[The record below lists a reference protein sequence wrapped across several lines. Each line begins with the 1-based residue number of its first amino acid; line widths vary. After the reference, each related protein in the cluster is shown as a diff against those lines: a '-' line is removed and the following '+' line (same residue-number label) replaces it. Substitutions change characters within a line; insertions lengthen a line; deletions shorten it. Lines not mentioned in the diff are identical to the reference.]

1 MTILTEPTQDAEATA
16 AITSYEF
23 AYVRSSNALAKPLL
37 EDLEREYDTRYGV
50 EVFGEPASVEINR
63 YPEAAFAEPD
73 GAFLLLLEN
82 GVPVSGG
89 AFFRVDES
97 TAEFKR
103 IWTRSDRRGR
113 GLAKVVLTEL
123 EREAKRLGYQRVYL
137 TTGPRQPEAVSLY
150 RGHGYTPLFD
160 VTLAPSEVGV
170 HPFEKSLADTEKVP
184 RQVAVALPSKG
195 AKAIVGDH
203 PAPHAQTVE
212 VSGEEDR
219 KDATAHTTSSAK
231 GPLADSAAKADAQ
244 AAVASASAKKFPT
257 VATSEAATTAAA
269 VPTVVAQSRRV
280 VPLKHWVRWGLSAVA
295 VFFIA
300 QLVWTFFTNPQ
311 WRWPVFAEYFFND
324 AVLRGLWL
332 TIWLTAVSAVIGFVL
347 GALLALARLSG
358 SALLNSFAWG
368 YIWFFRSVPLVVQ
381 LVLWYNLGYL
391 FPTLGIG
398 WPFTYDF
405 WLVEF
410 NTVQLISASAAAILG
425 LSLHQAAY
433 SAEIIRGGLL
443 SVDQGQLEAAK
454 ALGIP
459 RSRRFF
465 RIVLPQAARAI
476 LPNAFNEVIGL
487 LKGTSVVFIVALPE
501 LFYTVQVIYNRNQQV
516 VPLLVVAT
524 VWYTLITSV
533 LSVLQY
539 YIERHF
545 ARGSARELPP
555 TPIQRAKRAV
565 RRALFGR
572 SNDSEQTLPPS
583 SVAALSAA
591 QRSGESA

>member
-1 MTILTEPTQDAEATA
+1 MTTLTETSQGAGKPSQA
-16 AITSYEF
+16 ASETSYTF
-23 AYVRSSNALAKPLL
+23 AYVRSQDALARPLL
-37 EDLEREYDTRYGV
+37 QDLEREYDSRYGI

-63 YPEAAFAEPD
+63 YPESAFAEPH
-73 GAFLLLLEN
+73 GAFLLLLED

-89 AFFRVDES
+89 AFFRLDER

-103 IWTRSDRRGR
+103 VWTRSDRRGR
-113 GLAKVVLTEL
+113 GLAKAVLSEL
-123 EREAKRLGYQRVYL
+123 EREAKRLGYERVYL
-137 TTGPRQPEAVSLY
+137 TTGPRQPEAVALY
-150 RGHGYTPLFD
+150 RGHDYTPLFD
-160 VTLAPSEVGV
+160 VALPPSKIGV
-170 HPFEKSLADTEKVP
+170 HPFEKSLSDIEVLP
-184 RQVAVALPSKG
+184 RRAG
-195 AKAIVGDH
+195 
-203 PAPHAQTVE
+203 VE
-212 VSGEEDR
+212 VPE
-219 KDATAHTTSSAK
+219 KHAHRSAAGLASTEIPRADPSRTDPIRPRDPVPAAGRGVLPVQSAEQWAK
-231 GPLADSAAKADAQ
+231 GVRASNAARQ
-244 AAVASASAKKFPT
+244 
-257 VATSEAATTAAA
+257 
-269 VPTVVAQSRRV
+269 V
-280 VPLKHWVRWGLSAVA
+280 VPLKHWARWGLSVVA
-295 VFFIA
+295 VFFLA

-311 WRWPVFAEYFFND
+311 WRWPVFAEYFFNE

-332 TIWLTAVSAVIGFVL
+332 TLWLTAVSAVIGFAL

-368 YIWFFRSVPLVVQ
+368 YIWFFRSVPLIVQ

-410 NTVQLISASAAAILG
+410 NTVQLISATTAAVLG

-516 VPLLVVAT
+516 VPLLLVAT
-524 VWYTLITSV
+524 VWYTLFTSV

-539 YIERHF
+539 YVERHF

-555 TPIQRAKRAV
+555 TPLQRARSV
-565 RRALFGR
+565 LRRVLFGR
-572 SNDSEQTLPPS
+572 SGGRDATLPRS
-583 SVAALSAA
+583 SVAAISSA
-591 QRSGESA
+591 QRAGEVA